1 MQYVSWCLTSDL
13 QDGVVLPGVLG
24 VVSLQQTA
32 ARGGARASKLR
43 HVQISKAQLRGSH
56 TYRPGWHWCLFIST
70 GFPSCHAK
78 CEICTDYSLAAY
90 RAYGAHQTRS
100 LLLLLSQQF
109 VETLPFKTNL
119 IISWTELQ
127 GNTRSILEYHSH
139 DKMNLFYS
147 GIFPRII
154 HFWR

>member
-1 MQYVSWCLTSDL
+1 MSWCLTSDL

-56 TYRPGWHWCLFIST
+56 TQTHTHRWHLILFIST
-70 GFPSCHAK
+70 WFPSCHAK
-78 CEICTDYSLAAY
+78 CEICADYSLAAY

-100 LLLLLSQQF
+100 LLLFLSPRF
-109 VETLPFKTNL
+109 VESLPFKTNS
-119 IISWTELQ
+119 IISLNPATGEYRIRPY
-127 GNTRSILEYHSH
+127 GNITVMTKWII
-139 DKMNLFYS
+139 
-147 GIFPRII
+147 GFPE
-154 HFWR
+154 